1 MYMPKMKIELCSL
14 FMVLILISFLAISCQ
29 SSEAVYEL
37 GDTGP
42 AGGLIF
48 YVNESDSDGWKYL
61 EAAPSDQG
69 SDIAWGCSGTLIDGA
84 DGSAVGTGAQNTIDT
99 IAGCGTAGI
108 AARLC
113 DDLELGGYSDWY
125 LPSRDELNLLYTNL
139 SKNGL
144 GGFDDPAPH
153 WSSTEVDADSA
164 YIQYLDDGSQT
175 LSNKNNAFYAVRA
188 IRAF

>member
-1 MYMPKMKIELCSL
+1 MHKKIRML
-14 FMVLILISFLAISCQ
+14 FSFIVMTCVLILLFVNCS
-29 SSEAVYEL
+29 SSETVYEI

-48 YVNESDSDGWKYL
+48 YVNENDSDEWHYL
-61 EAAPSDQG
+61 EAAPGDQG
-69 SDIAWGCSGTLIDGA
+69 SNVAWGCSGTLIDGA
-84 DGSAVGTGAQNTIDT
+84 DGTGVGAGAQNTIDI

-113 DDLELGGYSDWY
+113 DELELGGYSDWY
-125 LPSRDELNLLYTNL
+125 LPSRDELNLLYANL

-144 GGFDDPAPH
+144 GGFDSPAPH
-153 WSSTEVDADSA
+153 WSSTELDAGSA

-175 LSNKNNAFYAVRA
+175 QSNKNNAYYSVRA